1 MFLLADKHKLSSKTM
16 FSEIDF
22 PEKQVSLNSKG
33 AYPQLMNVVTL
44 ENIDVIMNEL
54 CLRFDDGVEVFLP
67 LEMLR
72 RACPCAHCQGEPDAL
87 GRVVKP
93 VVEYTPQAF
102 LLRSI
107 ERIGGY
113 ALRPIWG
120 DGHATGIYS
129 LGYLRDLAKF
139 V

>member
-1 MFLLADKHKLSSKTM
+1 
-16 FSEIDF
+16 
-22 PEKQVSLNSKG
+22 
-33 AYPQLMNVVTL
+33 MNVFTL

-72 RACPCAHCQGEPDAL
+72 RACPCARCQGEPDAL

-93 VVEYTPQAF
+93 ICDYVAKAF
-102 LLRSI
+102 ELRTI

-113 ALRPIWG
+113 AVRPTWG
-120 DGHATGIYS
+120 DGHATGIYT
-129 LGYLRDLAKF
+129 LNYLRDLAKF
-139 V
+139 T

>member
-1 MFLLADKHKLSSKTM
+1 VHAV
-16 FSEIDF
+16 I
-22 PEKQVSLNSKG
+22 
-33 AYPQLMNVVTL
+33 L

-54 CLRFDDGVEVFLP
+54 CLRFEDGVEIFLP

-72 RACPCAHCQGEPDAL
+72 RACPCARCQGEPDAL

-93 VVEYTPQAF
+93 MVDYTVHAF
-102 LLRSI
+102 ELRSI

-113 ALRPIWG
+113 ALRPVWG

-129 LGYLRDLAKF
+129 LNYLRDLAKF
-139 V
+139 T

>member
-1 MFLLADKHKLSSKTM
+1 MEKTIFPKKH
-16 FSEIDF
+16 
-22 PEKQVSLNSKG
+22 VSLAGKW
-33 AYPQLMNVVTL
+33 AYLLLMNVVTL
-44 ENIDVIMNEL
+44 ETIDVIMNEL

-72 RACPCAHCQGEPDAL
+72 RACPCARCQGEPDAL

-93 VVEYTPQAF
+93 IVEYTPKAF
-102 LLRSI
+102 ELRNI

-120 DGHATGIYS
+120 DSHATGIYS
-129 LGYLRDLAKF
+129 LTYLRDLAKF
-139 V
+139 T